1 MKRVWSDGTTSL
13 PFEPLDLISRL
24 CALVPPPRF
33 NMIRY
38 HGLFAPN
45 AQLRSRIVPAPT
57 DNGRPVQ
64 LQLFDKTPAYFDD
77 SKYRLR
83 WAALFRRTFRED
95 LEVCIDCGGPVRVL
109 TFATEPDKLEPLL
122 VRHGEPLEPPPVH
135 PARPPPQL
143 ELGRARAGRVRLLRR
158 ARLGYPSCGVVITYA
173 CSDRMRL
180 A

>member
-57 DNGRPVQ
+57 DNSLSVLRAPGPRPAQ
-64 LQLFDKTPAYFDD
+64 LQLFDKTPSYFDR
-77 SKYRLR
+77 SKSANDPLR
-83 WAALFRRTFRED
+83 
-95 LEVCIDCGGPVRVL
+95 GMQMGSS
-109 TFATEPDKLEPLL
+109 KL
-122 VRHGEPLEPPPVH
+122 
-135 PARPPPQL
+135 
-143 ELGRARAGRVRLLRR
+143 
-158 ARLGYPSCGVVITYA
+158 
-173 CSDRMRL
+173 
-180 A
+180 

>member
-143 ELGRARAGRVRLLRR
+143 QLDWFDEPA
-158 ARLGYPSCGVVITYA
+158 
-173 CSDRMRL
+173 
-180 A
+180 